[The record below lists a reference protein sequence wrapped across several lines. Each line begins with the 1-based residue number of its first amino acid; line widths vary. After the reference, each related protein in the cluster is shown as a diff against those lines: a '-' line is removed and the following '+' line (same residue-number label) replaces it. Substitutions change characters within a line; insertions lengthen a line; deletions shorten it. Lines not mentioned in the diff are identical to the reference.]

1 MAGSGDRMSIAWAVL
16 GLAPDLSI
24 GLDPATPG
32 KLYHSCQA
40 LDLDGAGDNACA
52 AVEIFHTCRG
62 SNNCHAQ
69 GGCGFVQPVSG
80 GGNCGTAVAARG
92 FGGGCGLPPQKLY
105 SAPSDNKCGG
115 FGGCAVPISAS
126 QVFPNYGRMQLYDF
140 VEGSEGKDGWQSVP
154 FGDPMIYQRGEKVHD
169 VAYRA
174 YQAVME
180 HRGKP
185 VPADPPDPDNLR
197 LVFPPST

>member
-1 MAGSGDRMSIAWAVL
+1 MSIAWAVL
-16 GLAPDLSI
+16 GMTPDLSI
-24 GLDPATPG
+24 GLAPAT
-32 KLYHSCQA
+32 KQA
-40 LDLDGAGDNACA
+40 LPLVPGAGLDAAGDNACA

-62 SNNCHAQ
+62 SNLCHAQ

-80 GGNCGTAVAARG
+80 GGNCGSAVVVRGAGVCRRRLRPAAPEAVLRAQRQ
-92 FGGGCGLPPQKLY
+92 P
-105 SAPSDNKCGG
+105 CGG

-126 QVFPNYGRMQLYDF
+126 QVFPNTGQMQLYDF
-140 VEGSEGKDGWQSVP
+140 VEGSEGKDGWQSVA
-154 FGDPMIYQRGEKVHD
+154 FGDPMLYERGEKVHD

-180 HRGKP
+180 HRGKT